1 MRFDAPQALCYDVG
15 IMAQLPLKI
24 GVVGVGRVG
33 TLHAQIYARLPEV
46 TVAHVC
52 DVDAERAAQV
62 AGETGAAPCTNFR
75 RLFGQVDAVSLAV
88 PTTAHYAIAR
98 AFLKRGM
105 HLLVEKPL
113 ATSLRQADALV
124 ALAEGHRAVLH
135 VGHVERFN
143 PAIRAMQPLLTRPR
157 FVECHRL
164 SPYPHRSTDIS
175 VVMDV
180 MIHDLD
186 IIATWI
192 TAPLKRVDAVGLRV
206 LSSSED
212 IANARLEFADGAI
225 CDVTASRVSPEVMR
239 KIRLFLDDAYC
250 SIDYKQQTVELY
262 RKADGQIVKEPLPT
276 DGVQPLEAELAA
288 FVASVRQHQAGGVS
302 TAQRPASGIEGRR
315 AIELALLIERK
326 IRARAKRW
334 NTSAPT

>member
-1 MRFDAPQALCYDVG
+1 MSLSSLRV
-15 IMAQLPLKI
+15 

-33 TLHAQIYARLPEV
+33 TLHAHIYSRLSDV
-46 TVAHVC
+46 TLAYVC
-52 DVDAERAAQV
+52 DVDAARAEQV
-62 AGETGAAPCTNFR
+62 ARETGAQPCTDFR
-75 RLFGQVDAVSLAV
+75 ALFGVVDAVSVAV
-88 PTTAHYAIAR
+88 PTTTHYAIAR
-98 AFLKRGM
+98 ACLKRGIP
-105 HLLVEKPL
+105 LLVEKPL
-113 ATSLRQADALV
+113 ATSLRKADALV
-124 ALAEGHRAVLH
+124 ALAEEHQVILH

-157 FVECHRL
+157 FIECHRL

-192 TAPLKRVDAVGLRV
+192 TAPLKRVDAVGVRV
-206 LSSSED
+206 LSSAED

-225 CDVTASRVSPEVMR
+225 CDITASRVSPEVMR

-262 RKADGQIVKEPLPT
+262 RKVNGRIIQEPLPT
-276 DGVQPLEAELAA
+276 EGVQPLEAELAA
-288 FVASVRQHQAGGVS
+288 FVASVRQHQAG
-302 TAQRPASGIEGRR
+302 ADAAIHAPASGVEGRR

-334 NTSAPT
+334 NSPGIGYRDGK